1 MTTTTNIQT
10 ALADLLGEEPL
21 LPQLARVLDRCRQ
34 EGGLTFG
41 EIAGMAGEEAAE
53 VVLLA
58 WDWKLLLPRRSR
70 QCAEWDDRVMR
81 FETDEYYLAPNL
93 VRCLLDR
100 AAAGGAW
107 EQDAAVAGLYR
118 QMGEADWE
126 KMPALVAE
134 IAGSA
139 GPGGISG
146 AAIGRACVRAG
157 LGDRVGAM
165 IAVLKGG
172 GVISPR
178 LVGAGPGETKGS
190 PVYEVHPAVT
200 GR

>member
-1 MTTTTNIQT
+1 MTTTANIQN

-21 LPQLARVLDRCRQ
+21 LPELAQVLDRCRQ

-41 EIAGMAGEEAAE
+41 EIAGLAGEEAAE

-81 FETDEYYLAPNL
+81 FETNEYYLVPNL
-93 VRCLLDR
+93 ARCLLER

-107 EQDAAVAGLYR
+107 ELDVAVADLYR
-118 QMGEADWE
+118 QMGEENWE
-126 KMPALVAE
+126 KMPALVTE
-134 IAGSA
+134 IARSA

-146 AAIGRACVRAG
+146 AAIGRACARVG

-178 LVGAGPGETKGS
+178 LVGAGPAEKKGS

-200 GR
+200 RT